1 MEDLFGSYFLSKR
14 DTDIAFRNINKNAL
28 LKVVDGYKDFLNG
41 KPMFPRDTYYEGV
54 GIESN
59 DEQILFS
66 INNLYRLWEKSPYWL
81 QKKDGQTLYVFGISF
96 CEALN
101 SFIIG
106 GYLENKKGEGRF
118 VAIAWK
124 QPVNTI
130 GLLGPAGQN
139 RAVRQW
145 KQPVNTVGL
154 FGDAI
159 IADYIPDGVRLK
171 KRTPLYRLFT
181 FACVS

>member
-1 MEDLFGSYFLSKR
+1 MVMTTYNQMEDLFGSYFLSKR

-41 KPMFPRDTYYEGV
+41 KQMFPRDTYYEGI

-66 INNLYRLWEKSPYWL
+66 INKLYRLWEKSPYWL

-118 VAIAWK
+118 VAITWK

-130 GLLGPAGQN
+130 ALLI
-139 RAVRQW
+139 
-145 KQPVNTVGL
+145 
-154 FGDAI
+154 DAI
-159 IADYIPDGVRLK
+159 VSDYVPEGVRFK
-171 KRTPLYRLFT
+171 KQTPLYLLFT
-181 FACVS
+181 FARVS

>member
-1 MEDLFGSYFLSKR
+1 MTKTYNQMEDLFGSYFLSKR

-28 LKVVDGYKDFLNG
+28 LKVVKGYKDYLNDKVTFLE
-41 KPMFPRDTYYEGV
+41 DTYYEGI

-118 VAIAWK
+118 VAITWK

-130 GLLGPAGQN
+130 ALLI
-139 RAVRQW
+139 
-145 KQPVNTVGL
+145 
-154 FGDAI
+154 DAI
-159 IADYIPDGVRLK
+159 VSDYVPEGVRFK
-171 KRTPLYRLFT
+171 KQTPLYRLFT

>member
-1 MEDLFGSYFLSKR
+1 MTKAFKQMEDLFGSYFLSKR

-28 LKVVDGYKDFLNG
+28 LKVVKGYKDYLNDTV
-41 KPMFPRDTYYEGV
+41 PFPEDTYYEGI

-96 CEALN
+96 CEKLN

-118 VAIAWK
+118 VAITWK

-130 GLLGPAGQN
+130 ALLI
-139 RAVRQW
+139 
-145 KQPVNTVGL
+145 
-154 FGDAI
+154 DAI
-159 IADYIPDGVRLK
+159 VSDYVPEGVRFK
-171 KRTPLYRLFT
+171 KQTPLYRLFT

>member
-1 MEDLFGSYFLSKR
+1 MTQYNQMEDLFGSYFLSER
-14 DTDIAFRNINKNAL
+14 DTDIVFSNINKKAL
-28 LKVVDGYKDFLNG
+28 LKVVKGYKDYLNG
-41 KPMFPRDTYYEGV
+41 KVTFSEDTYYEGI

-96 CEALN
+96 CEKLN

-106 GYLENKKGEGRF
+106 GYLENEKGEGRF
-118 VAIAWK
+118 VAIAWS

-130 GLLGPAGQN
+130 GLL
-139 RAVRQW
+139 
-145 KQPVNTVGL
+145 
-154 FGDAI
+154 GDAI

-181 FACVS
+181 LACVKK

>member
-1 MEDLFGSYFLSKR
+1 MTTYNQMEDLFGSYFLSKR

-28 LKVVDGYKDFLNG
+28 LNVVKGYKDYLDG
-41 KPMFPRDTYYEGV
+41 KVTFPEDTYYEGI

-59 DEQILFS
+59 DEQILSS

-81 QKKDGQTLYVFGISF
+81 QKKGGQTLYVFGISF
-96 CEALN
+96 CEKLN

-106 GYLENKKGEGRF
+106 GYLVNKKGAGRF
-118 VAIAWK
+118 VAITWK

-130 GLLGPAGQN
+130 ALLI
-139 RAVRQW
+139 
-145 KQPVNTVGL
+145 
-154 FGDAI
+154 DAI
-159 IADYIPDGVRLK
+159 VSDYVPEGVRFK
-171 KRTPLYRLFT
+171 KQTPLYRLFT

>member
-1 MEDLFGSYFLSKR
+1 MTKTFKQMEDLFGSYFLSKR

-28 LKVVDGYKDFLNG
+28 LKVVKGYKDYLNG
-41 KPMFPRDTYYEGV
+41 KVTFPEDTYYEGI

-81 QKKDGQTLYVFGISF
+81 QKKSGQTLYVFGISF

-106 GYLENKKGEGRF
+106 GYLENKKGAGRF
-118 VAIAWK
+118 VAITWK

-130 GLLGPAGQN
+130 ALLI
-139 RAVRQW
+139 
-145 KQPVNTVGL
+145 
-154 FGDAI
+154 DAI
-159 IADYIPDGVRLK
+159 VSDYVPEGVRFK
-171 KRTPLYRLFT
+171 KQTPLYRLFT

>member
-1 MEDLFGSYFLSKR
+1 MVMTTYNQMEDLFGSYFLSKR

-28 LKVVDGYKDFLNG
+28 LNVVKGYKDYLNG
-41 KPMFPRDTYYEGV
+41 KVTFPEDTYYEGI

-81 QKKDGQTLYVFGISF
+81 QKK
-96 CEALN
+96 
-101 SFIIG
+101 
-106 GYLENKKGEGRF
+106 GEGRF

-124 QPVNTI
+124 QPVNTL
-130 GLLGPAGQN
+130 GLL
-139 RAVRQW
+139 
-145 KQPVNTVGL
+145 
-154 FGDAI
+154 GDAI

-181 FACVS
+181 FARVS

>member
-1 MEDLFGSYFLSKR
+1 MVMTTYNQMEDLFGSYFLSKR

-28 LKVVDGYKDFLNG
+28 LKVVKGYKDYLND
-41 KPMFPRDTYYEGV
+41 KVTFPEDTYYEGI

-81 QKKDGQTLYVFGISF
+81 QKK
-96 CEALN
+96 
-101 SFIIG
+101 G
-106 GYLENKKGEGRF
+106 GGRF

-130 GLLGPAGQN
+130 GLL
-139 RAVRQW
+139 
-145 KQPVNTVGL
+145 
-154 FGDAI
+154 GDAI

>member
-1 MEDLFGSYFLSKR
+1 MAKTFKQMEDLFGSYFLSKR

-28 LKVVDGYKDFLNG
+28 LKVVKGYKDYLNDTVT
-41 KPMFPRDTYYEGV
+41 FPEDTYYEGI

-118 VAIAWK
+118 VAITWK

-130 GLLGPAGQN
+130 GLL
-139 RAVRQW
+139 
-145 KQPVNTVGL
+145 
-154 FGDAI
+154 GDAI

-171 KRTPLYRLFT
+171 KQTPLYRLFT
-181 FACVS
+181 FARVS

>member
-1 MEDLFGSYFLSKR
+1 MTKTFKQFEDLFGSYFLSKR

-28 LKVVDGYKDFLNG
+28 LKVVKGYKDYLNDTVT
-41 KPMFPRDTYYEGV
+41 FPEDTYYEGI

-81 QKKDGQTLYVFGISF
+81 QKKDGETLYVFGISF

-106 GYLENKKGEGRF
+106 GYLENEKGEGRF
-118 VAIAWK
+118 VAIAWS

-130 GLLGPAGQN
+130 GLL
-139 RAVRQW
+139 
-145 KQPVNTVGL
+145 
-154 FGDAI
+154 GDAI

-181 FACVS
+181 LACVKK

>member
-1 MEDLFGSYFLSKR
+1 MTKTFKQFEDLFESYFLNER
-14 DTDIAFRNINKNAL
+14 DTEYAFSNINKNAL
-28 LKVVDGYKDFLNG
+28 LKVVKGYKDYLKG
-41 KPMFPRDTYYEGV
+41 KNTFPSPTYIEGI

-59 DEQILFS
+59 DEKIIFS
-66 INNLYRLWEKSPYWL
+66 VENLYRLWSKSPYWL
-81 QKKDGQTLYVFGISF
+81 QRKKNGETLYVFGISF

-130 GLLGPAGQN
+130 GLLG
-139 RAVRQW
+139 
-145 KQPVNTVGL
+145 
-154 FGDAI
+154 DAI

-171 KRTPLYRLFT
+171 KQTPLYRLFT

>member
-1 MEDLFGSYFLSKR
+1 MTTYNQMEDLFGSYFLSKR

-28 LKVVDGYKDFLNG
+28 LNVVKGYKDYLDG
-41 KPMFPRDTYYEGV
+41 KVTFPEDTYYEGI

-96 CEALN
+96 CETLN

-124 QPVNTI
+124 QPVNTL
-130 GLLGPAGQN
+130 GLL
-139 RAVRQW
+139 
-145 KQPVNTVGL
+145 
-154 FGDAI
+154 GDAI

>member
-1 MEDLFGSYFLSKR
+1 MAKTFKQMEDLFGSYFLSKR

-28 LKVVDGYKDFLNG
+28 LKVVKGYKDYLND
-41 KPMFPRDTYYEGV
+41 KATFPEDTYYEGI

-66 INNLYRLWEKSPYWL
+66 INNLYRLWKKSPYWI
-81 QKKDGQTLYVFGISF
+81 QKKNGETLYVFGISF

-118 VAIAWK
+118 VAIAWS

-130 GLLGPAGQN
+130 GFLA
-139 RAVRQW
+139 
-145 KQPVNTVGL
+145 
-154 FGDAI
+154 DAI
-159 IADYIPDGVRLK
+159 IADYVPDGVRLK
-171 KRTPLYRLFT
+171 KNTPLYRLFT
-181 FACVS
+181 FACVL

>member
-1 MEDLFGSYFLSKR
+1 MVMTTYNQMEDLFGSYFLSKR

-41 KPMFPRDTYYEGV
+41 KQMFPEDTYYEGI

-124 QPVNTI
+124 QPVNTL
-130 GLLGPAGQN
+130 GLL
-139 RAVRQW
+139 
-145 KQPVNTVGL
+145 
-154 FGDAI
+154 GDAI

-181 FACVS
+181 FARVS

>member
-1 MEDLFGSYFLSKR
+1 M
-14 DTDIAFRNINKNAL
+14 T
-28 LKVVDGYKDFLNG
+28 
-41 KPMFPRDTYYEGV
+41 FPQDTYYEGI

-66 INNLYRLWEKSPYWL
+66 INNLYRLWDKSPYWL
-81 QKKDGQTLYVFGISF
+81 QKKGGQTLYVFGISF

-130 GLLGPAGQN
+130 GLLG
-139 RAVRQW
+139 
-145 KQPVNTVGL
+145 
-154 FGDAI
+154 DAI

-171 KRTPLYRLFT
+171 KRTPLYRLFRS
-181 FACVS
+181 ARVS

>member
-1 MEDLFGSYFLSKR
+1 MTTYNQMEDLFGSYFLSKR

-28 LKVVDGYKDFLNG
+28 LNVVKGYKDYLNG
-41 KPMFPRDTYYEGV
+41 KVTFPEDTYYEGI

-118 VAIAWK
+118 VAITWK

-130 GLLGPAGQN
+130 ALLI
-139 RAVRQW
+139 
-145 KQPVNTVGL
+145 
-154 FGDAI
+154 DAI
-159 IADYIPDGVRLK
+159 VSDYVPEGVRFK
-171 KRTPLYRLFT
+171 KQTPLYRLFT

>member
-1 MEDLFGSYFLSKR
+1 MTKAFKQMEDLFGSYFLSKR

-28 LKVVDGYKDFLNG
+28 LKVVKGYKDYLNDAVT
-41 KPMFPRDTYYEGV
+41 FPEDTYYEGI

-66 INNLYRLWEKSPYWL
+66 ISNLYRLWDKSPYWL
-81 QKKDGQTLYVFGISF
+81 QKKGGQTLYVFGISF
-96 CEALN
+96 CEKLN

-106 GYLENKKGEGRF
+106 GYLVNKKGAGRF
-118 VAIAWK
+118 VAITWK

-130 GLLGPAGQN
+130 ALLI
-139 RAVRQW
+139 
-145 KQPVNTVGL
+145 
-154 FGDAI
+154 DAI
-159 IADYIPDGVRLK
+159 VSDYVPEGVRFK
-171 KRTPLYRLFT
+171 KQTPLYRLFT

>member
-1 MEDLFGSYFLSKR
+1 MTQYNQMEDLFGSYFLSKR

-28 LKVVDGYKDFLNG
+28 LKVVDGYKDYLNG
-41 KPMFPRDTYYEGV
+41 KLMFPKDAYYEGI

-96 CEALN
+96 CEKLN

-118 VAIAWK
+118 VAIAWS

-130 GLLGPAGQN
+130 GLL
-139 RAVRQW
+139 
-145 KQPVNTVGL
+145 
-154 FGDAI
+154 GDAI

-181 FACVS
+181 LACVEK

>member
-1 MEDLFGSYFLSKR
+1 MTQYNQMEDLFGSYFLSKR

-28 LKVVDGYKDFLNG
+28 LKVVDGYKDYLNG
-41 KPMFPRDTYYEGV
+41 KLMFPKDAYYEGI

-96 CEALN
+96 CEKLN

-118 VAIAWK
+118 VAIAWS

-130 GLLGPAGQN
+130 GLL
-139 RAVRQW
+139 
-145 KQPVNTVGL
+145 
-154 FGDAI
+154 GDAI

-181 FACVS
+181 LACVKK

>member
-1 MEDLFGSYFLSKR
+1 MVMTTYNQMEDLFGSYFLSKR

-28 LKVVDGYKDFLNG
+28 LKVVKGYKDYLND
-41 KPMFPRDTYYEGV
+41 KATFPEDTYYEGI

-124 QPVNTI
+124 QPVNTV
-130 GLLGPAGQN
+130 GLL
-139 RAVRQW
+139 
-145 KQPVNTVGL
+145 
-154 FGDAI
+154 GDAI

>member
-1 MEDLFGSYFLSKR
+1 MTQYKQMEDLFGSYFLSKR

-28 LKVVDGYKDFLNG
+28 LKVVKGYNDYLSG
-41 KPMFPRDTYYEGV
+41 KLMFPEDTYYEGI

-96 CEALN
+96 CEKLN

-106 GYLENKKGEGRF
+106 GYLENKKDEGRF
-118 VAIAWK
+118 VAIAWS

-130 GLLGPAGQN
+130 GLL
-139 RAVRQW
+139 
-145 KQPVNTVGL
+145 
-154 FGDAI
+154 GDAI

-181 FACVS
+181 FACIEK

>member
-1 MEDLFGSYFLSKR
+1 MTPYNQMEDLFGSYFLSKR

-28 LKVVDGYKDFLNG
+28 LNVVKGYKDYLNDTVT
-41 KPMFPRDTYYEGV
+41 FPEDTYYEGI

-66 INNLYRLWEKSPYWL
+66 IKNLYRLWEKSPYWL

-106 GYLENKKGEGRF
+106 GYIENKKGEGRF
-118 VAIAWK
+118 VAITWK

-130 GLLGPAGQN
+130 ALLI
-139 RAVRQW
+139 
-145 KQPVNTVGL
+145 
-154 FGDAI
+154 DAI
-159 IADYIPDGVRLK
+159 VSDYVSEGVRFK
-171 KRTPLYRLFT
+171 KQTPLYRLFT

>member
-1 MEDLFGSYFLSKR
+1 MTKTFKQFEDLFESYFLNER
-14 DTDIAFRNINKNAL
+14 DTEYAFSNINKNAL
-28 LKVVDGYKDFLNG
+28 LKVVKGYKDYLKG
-41 KPMFPRDTYYEGV
+41 KNTFPSPTYIEGI

-59 DEQILFS
+59 DEKILFS

-81 QKKDGQTLYVFGISF
+81 QEKGGQTLYVFGISF

-106 GYLENKKGEGRF
+106 GYLENKKGAGRF

-124 QPVNTI
+124 QPVNTL
-130 GLLGPAGQN
+130 GLL
-139 RAVRQW
+139 
-145 KQPVNTVGL
+145 
-154 FGDAI
+154 GDAI

>member
-1 MEDLFGSYFLSKR
+1 
-14 DTDIAFRNINKNAL
+14 
-28 LKVVDGYKDFLNG
+28 
-41 KPMFPRDTYYEGV
+41 MFPKDAYYEGI

-81 QKKDGQTLYVFGISF
+81 QKKGGQTLYVFGISF

-118 VAIAWK
+118 AAIAWK

-130 GLLGPAGQN
+130 GLL
-139 RAVRQW
+139 
-145 KQPVNTVGL
+145 
-154 FGDAI
+154 GDAI

-181 FACVS
+181 FAFVS

>member
-1 MEDLFGSYFLSKR
+1 MTKTFKQFEDLFESYFLNER
-14 DTDIAFRNINKNAL
+14 DTEYAFSNINKNAL
-28 LKVVDGYKDFLNG
+28 LKVVKGYKDYLKG
-41 KPMFPRDTYYEGV
+41 KNTFPSPTYIEGI

-59 DEQILFS
+59 DEKIIFS
-66 INNLYRLWEKSPYWL
+66 VENLYRLWSKSPYWL
-81 QKKDGQTLYVFGISF
+81 QRKKNGETLYVFGISF
-96 CEALN
+96 CEKLN

-118 VAIAWK
+118 VAIAWS

-130 GLLGPAGQN
+130 GFLA
-139 RAVRQW
+139 
-145 KQPVNTVGL
+145 
-154 FGDAI
+154 DAI

-171 KRTPLYRLFT
+171 KQTPLYRLFT

>member
-1 MEDLFGSYFLSKR
+1 MAKTFKQMEDLFGSYFLSKR

-28 LKVVDGYKDFLNG
+28 LKVVKGYKDYLNDTVT
-41 KPMFPRDTYYEGV
+41 FPEDTYYEGI

-66 INNLYRLWEKSPYWL
+66 INNLYRLWDKSPYWL
-81 QKKDGQTLYVFGISF
+81 QKKGGQTLYVFGISF

-118 VAIAWK
+118 VAITWK

-130 GLLGPAGQN
+130 GLL
-139 RAVRQW
+139 
-145 KQPVNTVGL
+145 
-154 FGDAI
+154 GDAI

-171 KRTPLYRLFT
+171 KRSPLYRLFT
-181 FACVS
+181 FARVS